1 MAALEGM
8 IGETWRARNG
18 PLSGIIAC
26 STLAVAKASASVG
39 LSLLDVLGTE
49 KLEHMPAKEGL
60 FTETRRAYGSVL
72 GVPVG
77 LALAV
82 ATLLIVVPFLV
93 WLVIFIGLPN

>member
-1 MAALEGM
+1 MTGGSFWTWALLGYATPIAAG
-8 IGETWRARNG
+8 GRVRFR
-18 PLSGIIAC
+18 
-26 STLAVAKASASVG
+26 
-39 LSLLDVLGTE
+39 LGQYS
-49 KLEHMPAKEGL
+49 
-60 FTETRRAYGSVL
+60 AYGPVL